1 MIRHERTM
9 GYVSDRCFEHVEDYI
24 HWMSQPSRVVYV
36 EWRKVRH
43 EKSRGLTSH
52 SWLEVRLLDDRRLRM
67 EIYADRGYTEQCFDP
82 RAVSA
87 PGAGTAG
94 LRFFD
99 PDSTIY
105 DGRCAG
111 ETELR
116 RALTAET
123 LREEAK
129 SLARRPYSLSE
140 FNCHHFVLELWNSMV
155 VDSLQ
160 SKHFPDRTKL
170 GLLWGVEEMMGHWL
184 QGASSLASVGAPTS
198 GAAQRAPPT
207 IPVRA
212 DVFLLETTG
221 QMRLAEM
228 PQSIETA
235 GNSPTACWAARQ
247 LPGVEEAAMRVVELI
262 RTFDILE
269 LNKRLE
275 LDLPKTTFS
284 VFASFASTSSS
295 SVGTSWEH
303 CFVLL
308 RGREL
313 RLAVHSVGLGRQFLL
328 LSGDALRNQEEH
340 WQWRREEHRLSPTER
355 AFQLQEPFRQA
366 LRRSAW
372 HALPTAESD
381 FKDLS

>member
-1 MIRHERTM
+1 
-9 GYVSDRCFEHVEDYI
+9 
-24 HWMSQPSRVVYV
+24 
-36 EWRKVRH
+36 
-43 EKSRGLTSH
+43 
-52 SWLEVRLLDDRRLRM
+52 
-67 EIYADRGYTEQCFDP
+67 
-82 RAVSA
+82 
-87 PGAGTAG
+87 
-94 LRFFD
+94 
-99 PDSTIY
+99 
-105 DGRCAG
+105 
-111 ETELR
+111 
-116 RALTAET
+116 
-123 LREEAK
+123 
-129 SLARRPYSLSE
+129 
-140 FNCHHFVLELWNSMV
+140 MV

-275 LDLPKTTFS
+275 KSTGSGEGKSTGCLQQREPFSSRSPSAKRFAAAHGTHCPRPKAISRTCHRFPPEHS
-284 VFASFASTSSS
+284 SFRAYGGSRHFAGKRRFRGDRPRAASCQNVPAFEAKST
-295 SVGTSWEH
+295 W
-303 CFVLL
+303 
-308 RGREL
+308 R
-313 RLAVHSVGLGRQFLL
+313 GLGGHITR
-328 LSGDALRNQEEH
+328 D
-340 WQWRREEHRLSPTER
+340 
-355 AFQLQEPFRQA
+355 
-366 LRRSAW
+366 
-372 HALPTAESD
+372 
-381 FKDLS
+381 